1 MQAAQKSGEN
11 PIDTGHRFVRFHRL
25 TERGFVEFAFGIG
38 SRDLMVDL
46 VLPLRAYHEF
56 CRTNRVV
63 YLTREEGDALDFE
76 QAKWKYGKAGVTE

>member
-1 MQAAQKSGEN
+1 MRPTRQPSAAPVN
-11 PIDTGHRFVRFHRL
+11 PDHRFVRFHRL
-25 TERGFVEFAFGIG
+25 TDRGFVEFAFGIG

-46 VLPLRAYHEF
+46 VLPLKAFHEF

-76 QAKWKYGKAGVTE
+76 QAKWKYGKAGITE